1 MNDSVK
7 PTVDNGRNNHSFWS
21 RDFVI
26 GLVGYFFLFMSVTL
40 FYMLP
45 LFLGRFNPSKSR
57 VGLIMGVHSVMA
69 ILIRPVFGR
78 LIDVRGGRKISLL
91 GIGLLI
97 ATVPFFH
104 LVRDAGALP
113 LLLRALTGMGWGV
126 SMTATIAV
134 CSDLA
139 PVGSLARSMGIIGV
153 AGLVA
158 NALGPL
164 AAEEIINRW
173 GFGWLFNFGVIF
185 LAAAFACVL
194 YIKDIPRDPE
204 ASAAGSSGLKNAAIL
219 TILIIS
225 AMPVFHGA
233 VRGTMIYFIALFA
246 NSIGIGRVGP
256 FFVVFSLAAILTRF
270 GMADLSDRF
279 GRKRVIIP
287 AAALISVNLLIISLM
302 KSPGLFIV
310 TGFLGGLGQGLIF
323 PALSTYFIDFLGREN
338 KGMAISLYSSLFDVG
353 MGLGSPFFGW
363 ISDIWGYRR
372 MYLFAGVFLFV
383 STIVF
388 MWKAPLTEGD
398 GSGAVPAQKT

>member
-1 MNDSVK
+1 M
-7 PTVDNGRNNHSFWS
+7 
-21 RDFVI
+21 
-26 GLVGYFFLFMSVTL
+26 
-40 FYMLP
+40 
-45 LFLGRFNPSKSR
+45 
-57 VGLIMGVHSVMA
+57 
-69 ILIRPVFGR
+69 
-78 LIDVRGGRKISLL
+78 
-91 GIGLLI
+91 
-97 ATVPFFH
+97 
-104 LVRDAGALP
+104 
-113 LLLRALTGMGWGV
+113 
-126 SMTATIAV
+126 
-134 CSDLA
+134 
-139 PVGSLARSMGIIGV
+139 
-153 AGLVA
+153 
-158 NALGPL
+158 
-164 AAEEIINRW
+164 
-173 GFGWLFNFGVIF
+173 
-185 LAAAFACVL
+185 
-194 YIKDIPRDPE
+194 
-204 ASAAGSSGLKNAAIL
+204 KNAAIL

-287 AAALISVNLLIISLM
+287 AAALISINLLIISLM